1 MASLSENLVKFM
13 TAKNDKKI
21 ILAKTPHEDFIP
33 YAIHYDKKTLLTKNG
48 ELMQIIKVVGFN
60 NTSVFADLISLREA
74 VRDAVRDHIKQTN
87 FALWFTTIRR
97 KKNISPDGVFV
108 DYFSNKINQAWEEKN
123 NLRDDFVNELYIS
136 ILIEGIDT
144 SITNVKNLLQSFS
157 KFSVRKTHNK
167 FLEKTSKNLSDV
179 ANGILASISDYGAK
193 FLEITEFEG
202 VVYSEPMRF
211 LGKLCN
217 LEDHHFP
224 LTLNDISTDLFYN
237 KIAIGNKEIQVVT
250 DEKSYFSGILS
261 LKEYIEISTESLD
274 KILQLPFEFII
285 SQSFDF
291 SYSEQ
296 DLEFAKYQD
305 NILRVSG
312 SSDFRDICGLTNFFE
327 SVNGTNTDFGKLQTT
342 FNIISNSSEELNN
355 DIKLI
360 SEKFQEIGLVVI
372 REDLFL
378 ENCYWSQLPGNFK
391 FLKRQK
397 VINSYQVA
405 GFGSLYSFD
414 SGSITNT
421 FWGPALTTFKTIN
434 HNPYFFNFHDGDN
447 GHAVFIGSKSSGKT
461 VLINFLLA
469 QARRYNSKIFYFD
482 YKNKAQN
489 FIEMLNGFYY
499 DIACDDPQNKRFLK
513 INPLAINNFENYK
526 KFLNDFFN
534 SMIFHAKST
543 IPENEIASIE
553 KIIEKIITNKIYNFK
568 EAIEQFNNA
577 ETANIYSIIKIWN
590 NPQYSKIFDNPK
602 EINLNDRLMGFDL
615 SFYQNSPQI
624 LLPIF
629 SYILFR
635 IENSLLDNSPSIM
648 VFKNAKMFFD
658 NPIFFDN
665 IIHFLD
671 RLRQKNCLAI
681 FSFDVD
687 SKQDNDNKLLKLL
700 SQKTASMF
708 VMPSEEITKE
718 LSEDLEITDEEF
730 RIIKYLKPQDCKFL
744 LKIGNDSLVLNFDLS
759 DQNSLLRL
767 LSSSQEDIAIL
778 DEIFNHAKQ
787 DGKIIDNEIAIKQ
800 FSEIIEILESERI
813 AQEKQIIR
821 EQKIA
826 RMKLLREIKD

>member
-1 MASLSENLVKFM
+1 MLKIFYNLF
-13 TAKNDKKI
+13 
-21 ILAKTPHEDFIP
+21 
-33 YAIHYDKKTLLTKNG
+33 
-48 ELMQIIKVVGFN
+48 Q
-60 NTSVFADLISLREA
+60 
-74 VRDAVRDHIKQTN
+74 
-87 FALWFTTIRR
+87 
-97 KKNISPDGVFV
+97 
-108 DYFSNKINQAWEEKN
+108 
-123 NLRDDFVNELYIS
+123 
-136 ILIEGIDT
+136 
-144 SITNVKNLLQSFS
+144 
-157 KFSVRKTHNK
+157 
-167 FLEKTSKNLSDV
+167 NLSDV

-193 FLEITEFEG
+193 FLEINEFEG

-305 NILRVSG
+305 NILRISG
-312 SSDFRDICGLTNFFE
+312 SSDFRDISGLTNFFE
-327 SVNGTNTDFGKLQTT
+327 SVNGTITDFGKLQTT
-342 FNIISNSSEELNN
+342 FNIISSSSEQLNN

-360 SEKFQEIGLVVI
+360 SEKFQEIGLVII

-378 ENCYWSQLPGNFK
+378 EDCYWSQLPGNFK

-434 HNPYFFNFHDGDN
+434 NNPYFFNFHDGDN

-513 INPLAINNFENYK
+513 INPW
-526 KFLNDFFN
+526 
-534 SMIFHAKST
+534 
-543 IPENEIASIE
+543 
-553 KIIEKIITNKIYNFK
+553 
-568 EAIEQFNNA
+568 Q
-577 ETANIYSIIKIWN
+577 
-590 NPQYSKIFDNPK
+590 
-602 EINLNDRLMGFDL
+602 
-615 SFYQNSPQI
+615 
-624 LLPIF
+624 
-629 SYILFR
+629 
-635 IENSLLDNSPSIM
+635 
-648 VFKNAKMFFD
+648 
-658 NPIFFDN
+658 
-665 IIHFLD
+665 
-671 RLRQKNCLAI
+671 
-681 FSFDVD
+681 
-687 SKQDNDNKLLKLL
+687 
-700 SQKTASMF
+700 
-708 VMPSEEITKE
+708 
-718 LSEDLEITDEEF
+718 
-730 RIIKYLKPQDCKFL
+730 
-744 LKIGNDSLVLNFDLS
+744 
-759 DQNSLLRL
+759 
-767 LSSSQEDIAIL
+767 
-778 DEIFNHAKQ
+778 
-787 DGKIIDNEIAIKQ
+787 
-800 FSEIIEILESERI
+800 
-813 AQEKQIIR
+813 
-821 EQKIA
+821 
-826 RMKLLREIKD
+826 

>member
-1 MASLSENLVKFM
+1 MASLSENLVKFI

-33 YAIHYDKKTLLTKNG
+33 YAIHFDKKTLLTKNG

-167 FLEKTSKNLSDV
+167 FLEKSFQNLSDV

-250 DEKSYFSGILS
+250 DERSYFSGILS

-305 NILRVSG
+305 NILRISG
-312 SSDFRDICGLTNFFE
+312 SSDFRDISGLTNFFE

-342 FNIISNSSEELNN
+342 FNIISSSSEQLNN

-360 SEKFQEIGLVVI
+360 SEKFQEIGLVII

-378 ENCYWSQLPGNFK
+378 EDCYWSQLPGNFK

-434 HNPYFFNFHDGDN
+434 NNPYFFNFHDGDN

-482 YKNKAQN
+482 YENKAQN

-543 IPENEIASIE
+543 IPENEIANIE

-635 IENSLLDNSPSIM
+635 IENSLFDNSSSIM
-648 VFKNAKMFFD
+648 VFKTAKMFFD

-718 LSEDLEITDEEF
+718 LSKELEITDEEF

-800 FSEIIEILESERI
+800 FSEIIEILENERI

>member
-33 YAIHYDKKTLLTKNG
+33 YAIHFDKKTLLTKNG

-74 VRDAVRDHIKQTN
+74 LRDAVRDHIKQTN

-167 FLEKTSKNLSDV
+167 FLEKSLQNLSDV

-250 DEKSYFSGILS
+250 DERSYFSGILS

-305 NILRVSG
+305 NILRISG
-312 SSDFRDICGLTNFFE
+312 SSDFRDISGLTNFFE

-342 FNIISNSSEELNN
+342 FNIISSSSEQLNN

-360 SEKFQEIGLVVI
+360 SEKFQEIGLVVV

-378 ENCYWSQLPGNFK
+378 EDCYWSQLPGNFK

-482 YKNKAQN
+482 YENKAQN

-543 IPENEIASIE
+543 IPENEIANIE

-635 IENSLLDNSPSIM
+635 IENSLFDNSPSIM
-648 VFKNAKMFFD
+648 VFKTAKMFFD

-718 LSEDLEITDEEF
+718 LSEELEITDEEF

-800 FSEIIEILESERI
+800 FSEIIEILENERI

>member
-33 YAIHYDKKTLLTKNG
+33 YAIHFDKKTLLTKNG

-60 NTSVFADLISLREA
+60 NTSIFADLISLREA
-74 VRDAVRDHIKQTN
+74 VRDGVRDHIKQTN

-167 FLEKTSKNLSDV
+167 FIEKSFQNLSDV

-305 NILRVSG
+305 NILRISG
-312 SSDFRDICGLTNFFE
+312 SSDFRDISGLTNFFE
-327 SVNGTNTDFGKLQTT
+327 SVNGTITDFGKLQTT
-342 FNIISNSSEELNN
+342 FNIISSSSEQLNN

-360 SEKFQEIGLVVI
+360 SEKFQEIGLVVV

-378 ENCYWSQLPGNFK
+378 EDCYWSQLPGNFK

-421 FWGPALTTFKTIN
+421 LWGPALTTFKTIN
-434 HNPYFFNFHDGDN
+434 NNPYFFNFHDGDN

-482 YKNKAQN
+482 YENKAQN

-534 SMIFHAKST
+534 SMIFNAKST
-543 IPENEIASIE
+543 IPENEIANIE

-577 ETANIYSIIKIWN
+577 ETTNIYSIIKIWN

-635 IENSLLDNSPSIM
+635 IENSLLDNSPSII
-648 VFKNAKMFFD
+648 VFKTAKMFFD

-718 LSEDLEITDEEF
+718 LSEELEITDEEF
-730 RIIKYLKPQDCKFL
+730 RIIKYLKPQDYKFL

-800 FSEIIEILESERI
+800 FSEIIEILENERI

>member
-687 SKQDNDNKLLKLL
+687 NKQNNDNKLLKLL

-800 FSEIIEILESERI
+800 FSEIIEILENERI